1 MEDSVDIIS
10 VVLVVAAIMCL
21 RLLHL
26 ALTVFHNG

>member
-21 RLLHL
+21 MLVDL
-26 ALTVFHNG
+26 ALTVFCNG